1 MIKQGGGMDPALEEG
16 IMDTDMAQLAD
27 ILVDWCDMDLEG
39 DSFAGA
45 SSTVVAQTMVKC
57 LAFTLSH
64 DQNAREALARI
75 VRKEMAEIQRRYKEY
90 DR

>member
-1 MIKQGGGMDPALEEG
+1 MDPALEEG

-75 VRKEMAEIQRRYKEY
+75 VRKEVAEIQRRYKEY
-90 DR
+90 ER

>member
-1 MIKQGGGMDPALEEG
+1 MDPALEEG

>member
-1 MIKQGGGMDPALEEG
+1 MDPALEDG

-90 DR
+90 ER

>member
-1 MIKQGGGMDPALEEG
+1 
-16 IMDTDMAQLAD
+16 
-27 ILVDWCDMDLEG
+27 VDLEG
-39 DSFAGA
+39 DRFSGA

-64 DQNAREALARI
+64 DQNAREVLARI
-75 VRKEMAEIQRRYKEY
+75 VRNEMKEIRRRHEEDE

>member
-1 MIKQGGGMDPALEEG
+1 MDR
-16 IMDTDMAQLAD
+16 DMMQLAD

-45 SSTVVAQTMVKC
+45 SSTDVAQTMVKC
-57 LAFTLSH
+57 LAFTLANSQ
-64 DQNAREALARI
+64 DARDALNRI
-75 VRKEMAEIQRRYKEY
+75 VRSEMAEIRARYEEY